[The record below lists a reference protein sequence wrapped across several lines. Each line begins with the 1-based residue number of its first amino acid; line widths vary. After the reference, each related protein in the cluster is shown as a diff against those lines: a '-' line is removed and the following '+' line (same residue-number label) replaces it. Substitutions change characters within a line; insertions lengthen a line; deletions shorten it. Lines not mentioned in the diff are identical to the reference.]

1 MDKLY
6 QTGPRLGRV
15 FNSRS
20 GVLRPLHLLFSK
32 AIQPNLKLE
41 TWPKELQGSLQ
52 LDILIPE

>member
-6 QTGPRLGRV
+6 QTGQRLGRV

-20 GVLRPLHLLFSK
+20 GGLRALHLLFSK
-32 AIQPNLKLE
+32 AIQPNLKLK

-52 LDILIPE
+52 LDILILE